1 MRAIPIALLIVAAC
15 GGADP
20 APAAVV
26 ETFAPESLNPAD
38 DLADDLTITVGY
50 DDGDGDLG
58 RGSATITDCRADDL
72 ATVLPLPSI
81 ASDDGVDAG
90 AHITGDLEL
99 VVADIDDL
107 TPTGT
112 PPICADLGAPA
123 LGPGQVAF
131 CVVLTDAGGRSGPG
145 DCTGVI
151 PIAAP

>member
-1 MRAIPIALLIVAAC
+1 MRVVSICLLLAAC

-26 ETFAPESLNPAD
+26 ETTAPESLNPAD

-58 RGSATITDCRADDL
+58 RGTATITDCRATDL
-72 ATVLPLPSI
+72 ATVLQLPAI
-81 ASDDGVDAG
+81 ASDDGVEHG
-90 AHITGDLEL
+90 VHITGELDL

-112 PPICADLGAPA
+112 PPVCADLGAPA
-123 LGPGQVAF
+123 LSPGQVAF
-131 CVVLTDAGGRSGPG
+131 CVVLTDAGGRSGSG
-145 DCTGVI
+145 DCTGII
-151 PIAAP
+151 PIATP